1 MCLLAAAPCAFAQT
15 DDDRAGARV
24 AATEGVKASNE
35 KRWADAADLFTRAES
50 LVHSPV
56 HLLYLAR
63 AQEKLGH
70 LVKARE
76 NYTRVIREHL
86 GADSPDAFKQ
96 AQASAQQEVGALE
109 PRLAAITVKLGGQKG
124 DVTVTM

>member
-1 MCLLAAAPCAFAQT
+1 MLVSRPMAFSRQSSGLVRGVAAALLTSVCLLAAAPCALAQT

-56 HLLYLAR
+56 HLLFKAR
-63 AQEKLGH
+63 ALIQLGQ

-76 NYTRVIREHL
+76 TLLEINRE
-86 GADSPDAFKQ
+86 Q
-96 AQASAQQEVGALE
+96 
-109 PRLAAITVKLGGQKG
+109 
-124 DVTVTM
+124 